1 MAENAGP
8 AFGIG
13 PLMIKIG
20 IFFQN
25 DAMSNKWTMSRIKGD
40 FSEGD
45 SKIYLSYCCLRP
57 FFTVT
62 LTVTNIQTSKYTNKQ
77 TNKQTNKDF
86 I

>member
-25 DAMSNKWTMSRIKGD
+25 DAMSDKWTMSRIKID
-40 FSEGD
+40 FD
-45 SKIYLSYCCLRP
+45 SK
-57 FFTVT
+57 FT
-62 LTVTNIQTSKYTNKQ
+62 
-77 TNKQTNKDF
+77 
-86 I
+86 